1 MIIIQFLI
9 FLCWTNYY
17 GLRFGF
23 SVIGKSRQLR
33 QKLQGKWLRRYLLK
47 MGPVYIKIG
56 QILATRSDLLNPEII
71 TYLRTLQDD
80 VPPSP
85 IQYIEEILNQELPA
99 PIAEVFEEFNW
110 QPMASASVAQVHSGL
125 LRTGQ
130 KVAVKIVKKNVRQDL
145 QKNLKLINF
154 IIKILHFCSSY
165 IRQLNLPTRFQEIQ
179 GLLLAQANMRQELQK
194 QKAIFVNFKNH
205 PYVQIPLVF
214 EDWCTE
220 SILVMEF
227 IEGVHLKNIEKITLP
242 KEKLA
247 RRLQDTLYTMLYMDG
262 LCHGDPHPGNIFFT
276 IEGKII
282 PIDYGITVELNE
294 DEKWGLSSFYYACT
308 RKEWAIAVDRFTQ
321 FFVTEKD
328 QILKNWP
335 KYQQDLEKVLH
346 YHFDV
351 KNDQWSTV
359 GYFQDINQILKKY
372 NACYTTNFTK
382 VELVLLS
389 GEGIVSQIDPKV
401 DIWAN
406 ACKFTDRFSPY
417 MSSNVKATFDQY
429 FLNHSPHSLKLR
441 QQAHQFLVAPTHLD
455 RFFLPSTYPLFV
467 KRAYQ
472 SKFEDVD
479 GNIYIDLSCG
489 YGPHILGYA
498 HPIITEAL
506 TEALKLGPINVLGH
520 IPELQLARTIT
531 EAFPAADKAIFAN
544 SGTEAII
551 QAFRI
556 CRAYRKRDKVA
567 KFEGHYHG
575 FSDQGM
581 ISSWFRFTGSKEAP
595 QPIQGALGT
604 HSQIV
609 QNTLVLQYGHPAS
622 LERLREQGNEIA
634 CVICEPMP
642 TALADY
648 NQPFLQALRE
658 ICTEFDIPLIF
669 DEVVSGFRVAY
680 GGIQNLINIAPDLT
694 CLGKIIGGGLACGSV
709 IGRRQLIDIAKTSE
723 DPFTDYETKTFVG
736 GTMSGNF
743 LTCVAGLTVLT
754 YLKEHPEIYNQLQ
767 EKTQNL
773 ATQLRQIADSHHVPF
788 QIRANHSIF
797 SFTFS
802 YKKTKLYREKLSGS
816 NFKANVA
823 LAYYMRKYG
832 VYLPE
837 LHTLML
843 NAAHT
848 QEDLDLVGRAFDQ
861 SLTEMVADGF
871 FAL

>member
-1 MIIIQFLI
+1 MIVIQFFI
-9 FLCWTNYY
+9 FLFWTLYY
-17 GLRFGF
+17 SLHFF
-23 SVIGKSRQLR
+23 VSVLGKSQNTRK
-33 QKLQGKWLRRYLLK
+33 KLQGKWLRRYLLK
-47 MGPVYIKIG
+47 MGPVYIKVG
-56 QILATRSDLLNPEII
+56 QILATRSDLLDQELIN
-71 TYLRTLQDD
+71 YLRTLQDD

-85 IQYIEEILNQELPA
+85 IQHIQDILNQELPT
-99 PIAEVFEEFNW
+99 PIEEIFEEFNW
-110 QPMASASVAQVHSGL
+110 QPVASASIAQVHAAIL
-125 LRTGQ
+125 KTGQ

-145 QKNLKLINF
+145 QKNLKLIKLIVK
-154 IIKILHFCSSY
+154 IIHYCSPS
-165 IRQLNLPTRFQEIQ
+165 IGQLNLPVRLQEIET
-179 GLLLAQANMRQELQK
+179 LLLAQSDMRQEAQK
-194 QKAIFVNFKNH
+194 QMAIFVNFKNH
-205 PYVQIPLVF
+205 PYVQIPLVL

-227 IEGVHLKNIEKITLP
+227 VEGIHLRDIDKITLP
-242 KEKLA
+242 REQLA

-276 IEGKII
+276 MEGKII
-282 PIDYGITVELNE
+282 PIDYGITVELSE

-308 RKEWAIAVDRFTQ
+308 RKEWTVAVERFTH
-321 FFVTEKD
+321 FFVLEKE
-328 QILKNWP
+328 QILEKWNQ
-335 KYQQDLEKVLH
+335 YQRELEKVLR

-351 KNDQWSTV
+351 KNDQWSTIS
-359 GYFQDINQILKKY
+359 YFQDINRILRKY
-372 NACYTTNFTK
+372 KARYTTNFTK

-389 GEGIVSQIDPKV
+389 GEGIVSQIDPHV

-417 MSSNVKATFDQY
+417 MSSSVKATFDEY
-429 FLNHSPHSLKLR
+429 FLKTSPHSLELR
-441 QQAHQFLVAPTHLD
+441 QQAHHYLVAPTHLD
-455 RFFLPSTYPLFV
+455 RYFLPSTYPLFV

-472 SKFEDVD
+472 SKLEDVD

-498 HPIITEAL
+498 HPTITEAL
-506 TEALKLGPINVLGH
+506 TEAVKLGSVNVLGH
-520 IPELQLARTIT
+520 LPELQLARTIV
-531 EAFPAADKAIFAN
+531 EAFPAANKAIFAN

-551 QAFRI
+551 QAFRL

-581 ISSWFRFTGSKEAP
+581 ISGWFRFTGSKEYP
-595 QPIQGALGT
+595 EPIQGALGT
-604 HSQIV
+604 HSKIV

-622 LERLREQGNEIA
+622 LERLRQQGNELA

-642 TALADY
+642 TALAHYD
-648 NQPFLQALRE
+648 QPFLQSLRE
-658 ICTEFDIPLIF
+658 ICTEMDIPLIF

-680 GGIQNLINIAPDLT
+680 GGVQNLVNIAPDLT
-694 CLGKIIGGGLACGSV
+694 CLGKIIGGGLACGCV
-709 IGRRQLIDIAKTSE
+709 IGRQHLIDIAKTSE
-723 DPFTDYETKTFVG
+723 DPFIDYETKTFVG

-754 YLKEHPEIYNQLQ
+754 YLKDHPEIYNQLQ
-767 EKTQNL
+767 EKTQSL
-773 ATQLRQIADSHHVPF
+773 ALQLRQIADSHNIPF
-788 QIRANHSIF
+788 QCRANYSIF

-802 YKKTKLYREKLSGS
+802 YKKTKFYREKLSGS

-848 QEDLDLVGRAFDQ
+848 QEDLDIVCRAFDY

-871 FAL
+871 FTL

>member
-1 MIIIQFLI
+1 MIIIQLI
-9 FLCWTNYY
+9 IFIYWTSYY
-17 GLRFGF
+17 GLRCFL
-23 SVIGKSRQLR
+23 STLGKPQQLQ
-33 QKLQGKWLRRYLLK
+33 QKLQGKWLRRYFLK

-56 QILATRSDLLNPEII
+56 QILATRADLINPEII

-85 IQYIEEILNQELPA
+85 IQHIKEILKQELKQ
-99 PIAEVFEEFNW
+99 PIEDIFEEFNW
-110 QPMASASVAQVHSGL
+110 QPLASASVAQVHTAL
-125 LRTGQ
+125 LKTGQ

-145 QKNLKLINF
+145 AKNLKLIKLVIN
-154 IIKILHFCSSY
+154 ILHFCFPY
-165 IRQLNLPTRFQEIQ
+165 IRHLNLPVRLQEIE
-179 GLLLAQANMRQELQK
+179 GLLLAQADMKQESAK
-194 QKAIFVNFKNH
+194 QMAIFMNFKNH

-214 EDWCTE
+214 ENWCTQ

-227 IEGVHLKNIEKITLP
+227 VAGINLRDITKVTLP
-242 KEKLA
+242 KEQLA

-276 IEGKII
+276 AEGNII
-282 PIDYGITVELNE
+282 PIDYGITVELDE

-308 RKEWAIAVDRFTQ
+308 RKEWTIAVERFTQ
-321 FFVTEKD
+321 FFVTEKE
-328 QILKNWP
+328 QILKNWTE
-335 KYQQDLEKVLH
+335 YQQQLEKILR

-351 KNDQWSTV
+351 KNDQWSTIS
-359 GYFQDINQILKKY
+359 YFHDINKLLKQYK
-372 NACYTTNFTK
+372 ARYTTNFTK

-389 GEGIVSQIDPKV
+389 GEGIISQIDPHV

-417 MSSNVKATFDQY
+417 MSSHVKATFDQY
-429 FLNHSPHSLKLR
+429 FLKNSPHSLELR
-441 QQAHQFLVAPTHLD
+441 QQAHQYLVAPTHLD
-455 RFFLPSTYPLFV
+455 RYFLPSTYPLFV

-472 SKFEDVD
+472 SKLEDVD
-479 GNIYIDLSCG
+479 GNIYLDLSCG

-506 TEALKLGPINVLGH
+506 TEGAKLGSINVLGH
-520 IPELQLARTIT
+520 IPELQLAQTIV
-531 EAFPAADKAIFAN
+531 EAFPYADKAIFAN

-551 QAFRI
+551 QAFRL

-581 ISSWFRFTGSKEAP
+581 ISGWFRFTGSKEAP
-595 QPIQGALGT
+595 KPIQGALGT
-604 HSQIV
+604 HSKIV
-609 QNTLVLQYGHPAS
+609 ENTLILQYGHPHS
-622 LERLREQGNEIA
+622 LERLKEFGNELA

-648 NQPFLQALRE
+648 NQTFLQALRNVCSE
-658 ICTEFDIPLIF
+658 LDIPLIF
-669 DEVVSGFRVAY
+669 DEVVSGFRVTY
-680 GGIQNLINIAPDLT
+680 GGVQNLANVAPDLT
-694 CLGKIIGGGLACGSV
+694 CLGKIIGGGLACGCV
-709 IGRRQLIDIAKTSE
+709 IGRQYLIDIAKTSE
-723 DPFTDYETKTFVG
+723 DPFLDYETKTFVG

-743 LTCVAGLTVLT
+743 LTCVAGFTALT
-754 YLKEHPEIYNQLQ
+754 YLKEHPEIYSQLQ
-767 EKTQNL
+767 EKTQFL
-773 ATQLRQIADSHHVPF
+773 AEQLRQIANQHHVPF

-802 YKKTKLYREKLSGS
+802 YKKTKFYREKLSGS

-823 LAYYMRKYG
+823 LAYYMRKHG

-843 NAAHT
+843 SAAHT
-848 QEDLDLVGRAFDQ
+848 QEDLELVCDAFDH